1 MWYKKYGWDENP
13 FSVKPSPEG
22 LVGLDEHRE
31 KILDFVHS
39 GTICF
44 LTGPAG
50 VGKSS
55 TLKWIQQNIKGHI
68 PIYIDAEQTEGIFD
82 LSEYLKQHRTLWET
96 MLGYEYP
103 KSVVIL
109 LDESHAT
116 EEKLKKTLKLFW
128 DHDYIKSIVITQI
141 PPLNNF
147 SSSIR
152 NRIGGRVVRL
162 DKMSIQNVHK
172 MVELRTDGRSPF
184 TKDALELIAKK
195 SDYVP
200 RKILENCEAVCI
212 GVHGKKDIDVSDVNK
227 VLGKKTVLKK
237 R

>member
-13 FSVKPSPEG
+13 FSVKPIAEG
-22 LVGLDEHRE
+22 LVGLDEQRNE
-31 KILDFVHS
+31 LLDFVHS

-55 TLKWIQQNIKGHI
+55 ILKWVQHNIKMHT
-68 PIYIDAEQTEGIFD
+68 PIYIDAEQLGDDIFD

-96 MLGYEYP
+96 VLGHEYP

-109 LDESHAT
+109 LDEAHAT
-116 EEKLKKTLKLFW
+116 EDKLKKALKLYW

-141 PPLNNF
+141 PSLKNF
-147 SSSIR
+147 SSSVR
-152 NRIGGRVVRL
+152 NRIGNRMVRL
-162 DKMSIQNVHK
+162 DRLDSKYIHK
-172 MVELRTDGRSPF
+172 MVELRTESKNPF
-184 TKDALELIAKK
+184 TQEALNLIAKK
-195 SDYVP
+195 SDYIP

-212 GVHGKKDIDVSDVNK
+212 RMKGKKKIDVSDVRR
-227 VLGKKTVLKK
+227 VLGKKSKK

>member
-1 MWYKKYGWDENP
+1 MWYKKYGWSENP
-13 FSVKPSPEG
+13 FSVKPSAEG
-22 LVGLDEHRE
+22 LVGLDGHRE

-55 TLKWIQQNIKGHI
+55 ILKWVQENVKGHV
-68 PIYIDAEQTEGIFD
+68 PIYIDAENIGVTFD
-82 LSEYLKQHRTLWET
+82 LSEYLKQHKSLWESF
-96 MLGYEYP
+96 LGYDYP
-103 KSVVIL
+103 RSVVIL

-116 EEKLKKTLKLFW
+116 EDKFKKTLKLFW
-128 DHDYIKSIVITQI
+128 DHDYIKSVVLTQI

-147 SSSIR
+147 NKSVR
-152 NRIGGRVVRL
+152 NRIGDRVIRL
-162 DKMSIQNVHK
+162 DRMGVKNVYE
-172 MVELRTDGRSPF
+172 MIELRTDGKNPF

-195 SDYVP
+195 SDYIP
-200 RKILENCEAVCI
+200 RKILENCEAACI
-212 GVHGKKDIDVSDVNK
+212 SVKGKKIIDVSDVNNL
-227 VLGKKTVLKK
+227 LGKKTVLKK